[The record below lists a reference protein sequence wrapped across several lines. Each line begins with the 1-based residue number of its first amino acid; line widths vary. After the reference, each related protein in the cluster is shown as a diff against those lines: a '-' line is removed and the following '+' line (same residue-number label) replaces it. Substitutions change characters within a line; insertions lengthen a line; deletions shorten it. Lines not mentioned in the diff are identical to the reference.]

1 MIPVHIISLLANHL
15 WQSTVTAAVISL
27 LAWALRRNPARIR
40 YWLWMVASLKFVVPI
55 SLLITLGSYLR
66 PVVPESAQRPTVPAV
81 LGQIT
86 EPFSRTTLL
95 KASSSSTT
103 NDWALDAAKAPE
115 RTAPAIEAT
124 AAAIW
129 LCGMVAVLASW
140 YLKWRRVHA
149 ALRQSTNIGVVENIQ
164 VLSSK
169 SLLEPGIFGITRPV
183 LVVPDGI
190 EDRLTTPQFNAVLSH
205 ELTHVRRRDNL
216 TAALHM
222 AVEAIFWF
230 HPFVWWIGKRLLDE
244 RERACDEAVLQSGNE
259 AETYAEGILNVCKLY
274 LESPLPC
281 VAGVTGSDLKTRI
294 VRIVT
299 QQAARPLDLGRKLL
313 LSLAA
318 LFAVAVPLSFGLLH
332 VVQAHAQENAALDI
346 SGTWQGTLHAQKDLR
361 TVLKVSKANG
371 AWKGELYSID
381 QGSGAIPTSSFS
393 LQGSTV
399 KYAIMAIDGSYE
411 GKLSPDGKS
420 ITGTWTQGDHPLP
433 LVLQRATPGAEWT
446 IPEAPARPK
455 PMSPDA
461 NPVAEVAT
469 IKPSK
474 PDQPGKG
481 FIFDGH
487 RFKTINT
494 SVLDLLTFAYGV
506 QQRQVIG
513 GPPWLNSEKYDLEV
527 QPDIEGAP
535 SDKQLKSMVQ
545 KLLPERVKLKF
556 HHEQKELPV
565 YALLLAKSGS
575 KMTKSQGD
583 PNGLPG
589 LFFRGLGVLTVTNAT
604 MSDFAG
610 LMQSAVLD
618 RPVVNQTTLPG
629 RYDFLLKWTPDESQF
644 GGMGVKVPPPSNAA
658 DAPPNLFT
666 AVQDQLGLKFDTTKA
681 TVDTLV
687 IDHIEKPSEN

>member
-1 MIPVHIISLLANHL
+1 MIPVHIISALANHL
-15 WQSTVTAAVISL
+15 WQSTVTAAAIGL

-40 YWLWMVASLKFVVPI
+40 YWLWMTASLKFVVPI
-55 SLLITLGSYLR
+55 SLLITLGSYLH
-66 PVVPESAQRPTVPAV
+66 PVVPESAQRPAVPAV

-86 EPFSRTTLL
+86 EPFSRTTF
-95 KASSSSTT
+95 KTSSSSTT
-103 NDWALDAAKAPE
+103 IDWAFAAA
-115 RTAPAIEAT
+115 EAT
-124 AAAIW
+124 QGDLRALEATVGALW
-129 LCGMVAVLASW
+129 LCGMLAVLTSW
-140 YLKWRRVHA
+140 YLKWRRVRA
-149 ALRQSTNIGVVENIQ
+149 AIRQSTGIGAFENIQ
-164 VLSSK
+164 ILSSK
-169 SLLEPGIFGITRPV
+169 SLLEPGVFGITQPV

-190 EDRLTTPQFNAVLSH
+190 QDRLTMPQFSAVVSH

-216 TAALHM
+216 TASLHM

-230 HPFVWWIGKRLLDE
+230 HPLVWWIGKRLVDE
-244 RERACDEAVLQSGNE
+244 RERACDEAVVQSGNE

-281 VAGVTGSDLKTRI
+281 VSGVTGSDLKKRI
-294 VRIVT
+294 LRIVT
-299 QQAARPLDLGRKLL
+299 QQVARPLDLGRKLL
-313 LSLAA
+313 LALAA
-318 LFAVAVPLSFGLLH
+318 LFAVAAPLSFGLLH
-332 VVQAHAQENAALDI
+332 VVQVHAQENTAPDI

-361 TVLKVSKANG
+361 TVLKISKANG

-381 QGSGAIPTSSFS
+381 QGAGAIPTSSFT

-399 KYAIMAIDGSYE
+399 KYAILAIDGSYE
-411 GKLSPDGKS
+411 GKLSSDGKT

-433 LVLQRATPGAEWT
+433 LVLQRAAPGTEWA

-494 SVLDLLTFAYGV
+494 SLLDILTFAYGV
-506 QQRQVIG
+506 QQRQIIG
-513 GPPWLNSEKYDLEV
+513 GPPWLSSEKYDLEV

-545 KLLPERVKLKF
+545 KLLPERVKLQF

-565 YALLLAKSGS
+565 YALVLAKSGS

-604 MSDFAG
+604 MADFAG

-618 RPVVNQTTLPG
+618 RPVVNQTALPG

-644 GGMGVKVPPPSNAA
+644 GGMGIKVPPPSNAA

-666 AVQDQLGLKFDTTKA
+666 AVQDQLGLKLDTTKA
-681 TVDTLV
+681 SVDVLA